1 MVSIVVPKEEDSY
14 IQKYA
19 LDRIEE
25 EVCKKM
31 PAIIRYADWKKVI
44 PACIMIEQEPLGIY
58 GYLNDTIKDATK
70 NVSSGTSIQYIRAA
84 IKFRIY
90 MLLYYRHCDNELYRV
105 AVFPNLIE
113 KMKEEKFDYDIEWIN
128 KSIDKIIDLER
139 EVRELREKNSHTD
152 NGSTVEDRKKI
163 VLTNQSEM
171 ARVVKAMYMA
181 GYFKNSDGSNV
192 SEAEVGRKLCAD
204 FGLKSTW
211 DSMVQAAYKKESIA
225 ETFDTLKDKAVE
237 HYKKVNKIQESN
249 AQNTIR

>member
-1 MVSIVVPKEEDSY
+1 MASKHRQSVVVTKDEDSY
-14 IQKYA
+14 IPEYT

-31 PAIIRYADWKKVI
+31 PAFIQYAGWKKVI

-58 GYLNDTIKDATK
+58 GCLTNTIKEVTM
-70 NVSSGTSIQYIRAA
+70 NQINPFNIQHVRAA
-84 IKFRIY
+84 IKCRIY
-90 MLLYYRHCDNELYRV
+90 MLLYYRHRDNELYKV
-105 AVFPNLIE
+105 AVFPYLIE
-113 KMKEEKFDYDIEWIN
+113 KMREEKFDYDIEWIN
-128 KSIDKIIDLER
+128 KRIDQIIKLEWR
-139 EVRELREKNSHTD
+139 VRELREKNSHTD
-152 NGSTVEDRKKI
+152 NDSTIEDGKKI

-204 FGLKSTW
+204 FGIKSTW

-225 ETFDTLKDKAVE
+225 ETFDMLKDKAVE
-237 HYKKVNKIQESN
+237 HYKKVNKIL
-249 AQNTIR
+249 

>member
-1 MVSIVVPKEEDSY
+1 MATKHRQSIVVPKEEDSY
-14 IQKYA
+14 IPEYT

-25 EVCKKM
+25 EVCKNISGM
-31 PAIIRYADWKKVI
+31 EYTHWENAIKI
-44 PACIMIEQEPLGIY
+44 CIEIEREPLDIYRCLNTTVSTYGISDK
-58 GYLNDTIKDATK
+58 DTQNIDQRIKT
-70 NVSSGTSIQYIRAA
+70 ILL
-84 IKFRIY
+84 RIY
-90 MLLYYRHCDNELYRV
+90 MLLYYHHRNDKIYEMS
-105 AVFPNLIE
+105 VFPPLREYVCRCKNCNNYNFSGMIVAPL
-113 KMKEEKFDYDIEWIN
+113 N
-128 KSIDKIIDLER
+128 KIIDLER

-237 HYKKVNKIQESN
+237 HYKKVNKIL
-249 AQNTIR
+249 